1 MNILI
6 INGSPKGEK
15 SNSLRLTQAFVK
27 GLKEKYSEQG
37 VEVKIEQLDI
47 CKMQIGS
54 CKGCFVCWKTTPGQC
69 CIKDDMPKVIEKEVW
84 ADLIIYSFPLYYFNV
99 PGLLKNMIDR
109 QLPMILPF
117 MSEREDGVGSGS
129 HDTRYDM
136 SGKKYVLISTCGF
149 YSAEG
154 NYDSVRQM
162 FNHICGKDNYET
174 IFCGQGELFAV
185 KELSAR
191 TDEYLKTVEQAGRE
205 YTSGEVSYTT
215 NERLKELLFPKE
227 IFEKMADASWGV
239 SRETGKKED
248 ESLIFTR
255 QMAALYNKKSFDG
268 TDRVLEICYTD
279 LGKTYQILLG
289 EKGSEVSTDLQ
300 RKYTTRIETPWEVWQ
315 AVARN
320 EIRGDVALA
329 KQMYRVQGDFSLMI
343 NWDRFFGNG
352 QDDVVVKPETTK
364 QAENR
369 KPPVMATM
377 LIAWIT
383 FWTAISASEQM
394 GALIVLAVGACL
406 PILMIKHEFT
416 LYDKLSIAFTS
427 LLSIFVL
434 MINYGSTAVN
444 IGYLL
449 FGLMWLA
456 SCFTKE
462 PLCACY
468 VKYNYNGEDALK
480 NPIFMKTNY
489 ILAAVWGILYVII
502 AAWTYLFAKTAWA
515 ELIIILNYIMPIIMG
530 FFTVWF
536 EKWYPAWIASG
547 KR

>member
-1 MNILI
+1 M
-6 INGSPKGEK
+6 
-15 SNSLRLTQAFVK
+15 LT
-27 GLKEKYSEQG
+27 E
-37 VEVKIEQLDI
+37 
-47 CKMQIGS
+47 
-54 CKGCFVCWKTTPGQC
+54 
-69 CIKDDMPKVIEKEVW
+69 IKDV
-84 ADLIIYSFPLYYFNV
+84 
-99 PGLLKNMIDR
+99 
-109 QLPMILPF
+109 
-117 MSEREDGVGSGS
+117 
-129 HDTRYDM
+129 
-136 SGKKYVLISTCGF
+136 
-149 YSAEG
+149 
-154 NYDSVRQM
+154 
-162 FNHICGKDNYET
+162 
-174 IFCGQGELFAV
+174 
-185 KELSAR
+185 
-191 TDEYLKTVEQAGRE
+191 
-205 YTSGEVSYTT
+205 
-215 NERLKELLFPKE
+215 
-227 IFEKMADASWGV
+227 FEKMADASWGV

-289 EKGSEVSTDLQ
+289 EKGSEVSTELQ

-377 LIAWIT
+377 LI
-383 FWTAISASEQM
+383 
-394 GALIVLAVGACL
+394 
-406 PILMIKHEFT
+406 
-416 LYDKLSIAFTS
+416 
-427 LLSIFVL
+427 
-434 MINYGSTAVN
+434 
-444 IGYLL
+444 
-449 FGLMWLA
+449 A